1 MSVHDLFTLVRPI
14 GASVVTEARRRG
26 SDRSKNHAPAGHAYT
41 RPVLAFIGAVVL
53 MVVVLFI
60 AGHSGGS
67 LRDPVGAG
75 AYELAMAGIAI
86 AILGVG
92 VVQSIR
98 TRKLSRILLTATAAG
113 TAFWQETYG
122 DWGTYLLY
130 SSEFATYDWGQTRW
144 SSPVQCWWFIAGY
157 IFFYTTFFLA
167 LEKTFHVVKDRWPS
181 VNPYLATTLVSFP
194 MFYVFDLTL
203 EGAAH
208 GFGWW
213 QYQYAFGPAMAVGE
227 GHFPLLWPILEQV
240 PFMVLIVFALAWR
253 NNDGEDVFEFLARN
267 VVRRRPGQVSIL
279 VSWIVTLNVTFLLTT
294 ILPLM
299 ALRWIAGPA
308 SATVP

>member
-1 MSVHDLFTLVRPI
+1 M
-14 GASVVTEARRRG
+14 VTEARRHAT
-26 SDRSKNHAPAGHAYT
+26 DRSNHSAPARRYL
-41 RPVLAFIGAVVL
+41 PPMLALVGAVVL
-53 MVVVLFI
+53 MVVVLFT

-67 LRDPVGAG
+67 LLDPVGAR
-75 AYELAMAGIAI
+75 AYEVAMTGIAL

-92 VVQSIR
+92 IVQSIR
-98 TRKLSRILLTATAAG
+98 LRKLSRVLLMAVAAA

-130 SSEFATYDWGQTRW
+130 SPEFVTYDWGQTRW

-157 IFFYTTFFLA
+157 VFFYTTFFLA
-167 LEKTFHVVKDRWPS
+167 LEKTFYVVRDRWPS
-181 VNPYLATTLVSFP
+181 ANPYLATTLMSFP
-194 MFYVFDLTL
+194 LFYVFDLTL

-240 PFMVLIVFALAWR
+240 PFMVLVVFGLTWR
-253 NNDGEDVFEFLARN
+253 NNDGEDVFELLAHK

-279 VSWIVTLNVTFLLTT
+279 VSWIVTLNMTFLLTT

-299 ALRWIAGPA
+299 ALRWVAGPA
-308 SATVP
+308 SAAVP